1 MKFLVDN
8 ALSPFVAEQLRLH
21 GHDAIH
27 VRDLD
32 MQAAS
37 DEAVFARAASD
48 DRVLVSADTDFG
60 TLLATTERSKP
71 SVILFRRE
79 TRRSPGKQAEL
90 LLANLAAIEEAAI
103 AGSIIVFDESRIRIR
118 RLPIGEAE

>member
-1 MKFLVDN
+1 VKFLVDN

-60 TLLATTERSKP
+60 TLLATTERSRP

-79 TRRSPGKQAEL
+79 TGRSPGKQAEL
-90 LLANLAAIEEAAI
+90 LLANLVAIEEAAI
-103 AGSIIVFDESRIRIR
+103 AGSIIVFDETRIRIR
-118 RLPIGEAE
+118 RLPIWEPE

>member
-37 DEAVFARAASD
+37 DEAVFA
-48 DRVLVSADTDFG
+48 
-60 TLLATTERSKP
+60 
-71 SVILFRRE
+71 
-79 TRRSPGKQAEL
+79 
-90 LLANLAAIEEAAI
+90 LAAIEEAAI